1 MKLKSTIH
9 SLVTNKALS
18 IPLILIFSVCL
29 FVTHAFAGG
38 CNGDENCF
46 KCSQMDHR
54 HPTGPETG
62 FMPHGCQPA
71 TPNNACGIT
80 AAASRI
86 FDSQEFL
93 ISTVR
98 VDNHEDSSI
107 PAGAAIDYTRDLFSH
122 SSISPVHS
130 SEVAIAPPIYL
141 LNLALLC

>member
-1 MKLKSTIH
+1 MKLKSNIH
-9 SLVTNKALS
+9 TLVTNKTLS
-18 IPLILIFSVCL
+18 IPLILIFSICL

-38 CNGDENCF
+38 CDGGESCF

-54 HPTGPETG
+54 HPTGPQSSIN
-62 FMPHGCQPA
+62 PNGCQPG

-80 AAASRI
+80 ASRI
-86 FDSQEFL
+86 FDSQDFL

-107 PAGAAIDYTRDLFSH
+107 PPGPAIDYSRDLFFN

-130 SEVAIAPPIYL
+130 SVVTIALPIYL
-141 LNLALLC
+141 LNLSLLC

>member
-1 MKLKSTIH
+1 MKLKSNIH
-9 SLVTNKALS
+9 SLVSNKTLS

-38 CNGDENCF
+38 CNGGESCL

-54 HPTGPETG
+54 HATGPETG
-62 FMPHGCQPA
+62 FMPGGCQPG
-71 TPNNACGIT
+71 TPDNACGIT
-80 AAASRI
+80 TSRI

-122 SSISPVHS
+122 SAFSPVHS
-130 SEVAIAPPIYL
+130 SKVAIAPPIYL
-141 LNLALLC
+141 LNLAFLC

>member
-1 MKLKSTIH
+1 MKLKSNIH
-9 SLVTNKALS
+9 SLVSNKTLS

-38 CNGDENCF
+38 CNGGEDCF

-54 HPTGPETG
+54 RPTGPETG
-62 FMPHGCQPA
+62 ITPSGCQA
-71 TPNNACGIT
+71 GSANNACGIT
-80 AAASRI
+80 ASRI

-98 VDNHEDSSI
+98 VDNHEDSGI
-107 PAGAAIDYTRDLFSH
+107 PAGPAIDYSTDLYSNG
-122 SSISPVHS
+122 SISPVHS
-130 SEVAIAPPIYL
+130 AVVTASPPIYL